1 MLLVECDLGNGDNYN
16 QSGVD
21 LPNNEVV
28 LVMKDFLKDVGIDA
42 NIKTTKFP
50 DDDKE
55 YRFKIFDTAGEKELA
70 LSIAPIVKVEEET

>member
-1 MLLVECDLGNGDNYN
+1 VECDLGNGDNYN

-42 NIKTTKFP
+42 NIKEDTFQWLNYA
-50 DDDKE
+50 E
-55 YRFKIFDTAGEKELA
+55 YDYNNYTG
-70 LSIAPIVKVEEET
+70 